1 MASGSFNLSRTGST
15 SSYITFKCNWSSTP
29 NQSANTSTVTV
40 TVTASKSSSSTA
52 DTYGNQT
59 TDVTVGSSSQSNS
72 GSFRLSPSK
81 TVTLFSKTFTVAHN
95 SDGTKS
101 VKISVSVGG
110 NVIYANGSQTVTLD
124 KIPRYATVNQ
134 SLTAK
139 TETTATISWTSD
151 AIVDYIWYSTNNG
164 SSWSGINVADGTSGS
179 YTISGLFANT
189 TYQIKTRVRRKD
201 SQLTTDSSALSV
213 TTYAYPYANSM
224 PNFTIGSKLTI
235 GIYNPLG
242 RQVTVNILGADNSQI
257 SNDTT
262 YGTSISG
269 YNGTGVVNALYN
281 SIPNAQSGTYK
292 VKVTYGSSIVTKT
305 GGTYSINANICTP
318 SIGSVSYQDRNQT
331 TIALTGNNQDI
342 VRNHSTLSYSASGLT
357 AKNGASVRSC
367 SVTVNGATIPLTV
380 SGSSA
385 SGTGGVIDSG
395 MSLDAVFTVT
405 DSRGLTGTKKI
416 TVNMLDWSVPS
427 AIITLQRQDNFY
439 TATDLTVDAQIAYIN
454 GNNRVTITYQATKE
468 GDSSPSVSGSLQDNV
483 TSVIQLDNNYAWTV
497 VVTLVDS
504 LGGTTSYSVY
514 ISRGMPIIYFDR
526 LKSSVGINCFPQ
538 DEQSLEV
545 DGVNILDALE
555 NIENA
560 LVRNVMTAYLNA
572 NVTNLAVSTYTI
584 VPLNGSNGVGS
595 KLTLQSD
602 GGIKIGA
609 GVSKILVSARAS
621 IQGSATTGRRHLRV
635 MKNSY
640 TNNNTIAWSQDDFG
654 ASVTED
660 IVITPTVGDVQE
672 GDVVYL
678 WYYVPNSADTIGGNA
693 YGCRTSMT
701 IEVIG

>member
-15 SSYITFKCNWSSTP
+15 SSYITFKCSWSSTP
-29 NQSANTSTVTV
+29 NASTNKSTVTV
-40 TVTASKSSSSTA
+40 TVTASKSSSSTS

-81 TVTLFSKTFTVAHN
+81 TVTLFSKSFTVAHN
-95 SDGTKS
+95 ADGSKS
-101 VKISVSVGG
+101 VKISVNVGG
-110 NVIYANGSQTVTLD
+110 NIIYANGSQTVTLD

-134 SLTAK
+134 SLISK
-139 TETTATISWTSD
+139 TETSATMWWTSD
-151 AIVDYIWYSTNNG
+151 ATVDYIWYSTNNG
-164 SSWSGINVADGTSGS
+164 SSWTGINVADGSNGQ
-179 YTISGLFANT
+179 YTINGLSANT
-189 TYQIKTRVRRKD
+189 AYNIKTRVRRKD

-213 TTYAYPYANSM
+213 TTYAYPYASSM
-224 PNFTIGSKLTI
+224 PNFTIGDKLTI
-235 GIYNPLG
+235 GLYNPLN
-242 RQVTVNILGADNSQI
+242 RQVTVNILGADGSQV

-262 YGTSISG
+262 SGSSITG
-269 YNGTGVVNALYN
+269 YAGSGVVNALYN

-292 VKVTYGSSIVTKT
+292 VRVTYGSQVSTRN
-305 GGTYSINANICTP
+305 GGKYSVNATLCSP
-318 SIGSVSYQDRNQT
+318 SIGSVAYEDTKSQ

-342 VRNHSTLSYSASGLT
+342 VRNHSIVGYSASGLT
-357 AKNGASVRSC
+357 AQKGATVSAC
-367 SVTVNGATIPLTV
+367 SVTVNGTSYPLTI
-380 SGSSA
+380 SGSNA

-395 MSLDAVFTVT
+395 MSLDATFTVT
-405 DSRGLTGTKKI
+405 DSRGLTGTKTI
-416 TVNMLDWSVPS
+416 SVNMLDWSVPS
-427 AIITLQRQDNFY
+427 AIITLERQNNFY
-439 TATDLTVDAQIAYIN
+439 TATNLTVDARFAYIN
-454 GNNRVTITYQATKE
+454 GNNRVTITYNATKE
-468 GDSSPSVSGSLQDNV
+468 GDSAPSVSGSVQDNV
-483 TSVIQLDNNYAWTV
+483 TSVVNLDNSYAWTV

-504 LGGTTSYSVY
+504 LGGTTSYSLW

-526 LKSSVGINCFPQ
+526 LKSSVGINCFPKE
-538 DEQSLEV
+538 EQSLEV
-545 DGVNILDALE
+545 NGVNIE
-555 NIENA
+555 K
-560 LVRNVMTAYLNA
+560 NVMTAYLTA
-572 NVTNLAVSTYTI
+572 NVTNLAVSTYTKI
-584 VPLNGSNGVGS
+584 PLDSSNGVGS

-609 GVSKILVSARAS
+609 NVSKIIVSARAS

-678 WYYVPNSADTIGGNA
+678 WYYVPNSADVIGGNA